1 MSSSPRL
8 LSCFLA
14 VTVALAAW
22 ACRTGGKAA
31 PSAPAA
37 AEAPAFVQALVGQQ
51 RIMLTGGESKASSRR
66 RGEAPA
72 QADACDVAVEI
83 RQASFQGGTL
93 NATLVHLGQPRLDG
107 AAQRRGKPCPTVAE
121 SAFTLGGFTSDM
133 DAAAIEAEV
142 GRVLQ
147 TPEGYL
153 TTAGLKLEKPAE
165 VVEGIA
171 ATGQG
176 TSTAPERNLARQV
189 TTWPKRLLW
198 VDAAVPAPKKDL
210 RRESEVEVRGVVT
223 TDGQFAEP
231 TVLTPLAAEHMT
243 MVKRGLSLWRF
254 APARAGEK
262 AISARTSARL
272 SLRMY

>member
-1 MSSSPRL
+1 MSSSARL
-8 LSCFLA
+8 LSCFLV
-14 VTVALAAW
+14 VTVALAA
-22 ACRTGGKAA
+22 AGCRTGGKAA
-31 PSAPAA
+31 PSAPSA
-37 AEAPAFVQALVGQQ
+37 AEAPAFVQTLVGQQ
-51 RIMLTGGESKASSRR
+51 RILLTGGESKAGSRR
-66 RGEAPA
+66 RGEAPS
-72 QADACDVAVEI
+72 QPDACDVAVEI

-93 NATLVHLGQPRLDG
+93 QATLVHLGQPRLDG
-107 AAQRRGKPCPTVAE
+107 AAQRRGKACPTVAE
-121 SAFTLGGFTSDM
+121 SAFSLGGFSSDM

-153 TTAGLKLEKPAE
+153 AAAGLKLEKPAE
-165 VVEGIA
+165 VMEGVA
-171 ATGQG
+171 ATGSG
-176 TSTAPERNLARQV
+176 TSTAAERNIARQV

-223 TDGQFAEP
+223 ADGQLTEGS
-231 TVLTPLAAEHMT
+231 VLTPLAADHME

-262 AISARTSARL
+262 AVSARTTARL